1 MRILI
6 ADDHHLFRDGLQLL
20 IESQYPDALFIT
32 TNTLTDAISAIENEE
47 PFELII
53 LDLHMPGMD
62 GIDSIQRT
70 CKLAGNTPVMI
81 ISGKESA
88 SIASACLAA
97 GASGYIPKSADSE
110 IIISGIRAV
119 LSGGSFYPRD
129 RVLSPGNDPLSRL
142 TGRKRKVLALLAEG
156 CSNKEIADRL
166 YLTEGTIKQYVSD
179 VLHELGVDNR
189 TQAGLKAKELLLI
202 LNNNQ

>member
-20 IESQYPDALFIT
+20 IASQYSEADFQKVG
-32 TNTLTDAISAIENEE
+32 TLTEVVTALEEEE
-47 PFELII
+47 PFALII

-62 GIDSIQRT
+62 GVESIRQA
-70 CKLAGNTPVMI
+70 CDLAGATPVAI
-81 ISGKESA
+81 LSGKESS

-97 GASGYIPKSADSE
+97 GASAYIPKSADSDT
-110 IIISGIRAV
+110 IISGIQAI
-119 LSGGSFYPRD
+119 LAGGTFFPRD
-129 RVLSPGNDPLSRL
+129 KDLSPSNDPLTRL
-142 TGRKRKVLALLAEG
+142 SGRKRKVLALLAEG

-179 VLHELGVDNR
+179 VLHELGVENR
-189 TQAGLKAKELLLI
+189 TQAGMKARELLLI
-202 LNNNQ
+202 LNN